1 MPLLKPLEQ
10 RRFSEHGPVPRP
22 LSMGTGLAVM
32 LLCLQSGQTLVAPQ
46 GDEAETVFTVLD
58 GDGSVRE
65 GTSTHSVQ
73 AGDVVHVMP
82 GEDKSL
88 IAGQGTFTVLGVRR
102 LAERKP
108 RPQKSVGDQG

>member
-22 LSMGTGLAVM
+22 LSMGSGLAVM

-65 GTSTHSVQ
+65 GTTTHPVR
-73 AGDVVHVMP
+73 AGDVVHVMA
-82 GEDKSL
+82 GDDKSL
-88 IAGQGTFTVLGVRR
+88 VAGEGTFTVLGVRR
-102 LAERKP
+102 LAERRP
-108 RPQKSVGDQG
+108 RGQQPAGDSG